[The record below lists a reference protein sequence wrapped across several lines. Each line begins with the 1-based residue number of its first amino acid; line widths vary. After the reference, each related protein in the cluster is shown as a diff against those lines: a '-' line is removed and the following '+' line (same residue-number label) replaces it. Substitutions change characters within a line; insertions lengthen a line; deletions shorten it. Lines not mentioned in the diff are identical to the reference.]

1 MMLDKLELKQFKSFV
16 NTHFEVYFEPD
27 KALSAQLVKIEAL
40 KGDTDLERSPFSLI
54 FETDQQDAFYTQGI
68 YKITHPQIEEL
79 HLFFV
84 PIGKSENGMKY
95 EVVFS

>member
-1 MMLDKLELKQFKSFV
+1 MLDKLDLEQFKAFE
-16 NTHFEVYFEPD
+16 NTTFSIFFEAEQ
-27 KALSAQLVKIEAL
+27 AMQAELVKIEAL

-54 FETDQQDAFYTQGI
+54 FETNQRDAYYTQGI
-68 YKITHPQIEEL
+68 YKIIHPQLEEL

-84 PIGKSENGMKY
+84 PIGKSEKGMKY